1 MKKFFAALTTAALA
15 ATLTSCGSSSSKK
28 EGDDPTGK
36 TIGISLPNENL
47 DRWNSDGKFL
57 KEKFEE
63 AGYKVVLKYA
73 SGDVTRQNNDLVSM
87 ITDKVDLLL
96 VAAVDGQAL
105 ANTLD
110 SAKEADIPIV
120 AYDRLINDTDA
131 ITYYVSFDNYGV
143 GKLQANFIKDQ
154 LKLDSA
160 DKPYTI
166 EFVSGDS
173 SDPNAKFFFDGAYST
188 LASYID
194 SGKLNVLS
202 DRKTFELT
210 ATKDWLSD
218 NAKADMKKLLDAN
231 YPAGT
236 NIDAVLCSNDST
248 ALGVTQALDENY
260 KGSNVPIITGQD
272 GDDANLKN
280 IIDGKQAMT
289 VYKNLHDEASVT
301 FEVCKTILSGKT
313 PAAALASELPYEV
326 AFDSETYNN
335 GVKYVQSYIL
345 TPYVITKDNMQ
356 LLVNT
361 GMFRWDSSQK
371 YVESVTGTNAVPA
384 TEAASEANS

>member
-1 MKKFFAALTTAALA
+1 MKRFFAALTTAVLA

-28 EGDDPTGK
+28 DGDDPTGK

-47 DRWNSDGKFL
+47 DRWNSDGQFL

-96 VAAVDGQAL
+96 VSAVDGQAL

-110 SAKEADIPIV
+110 TAKAADIPIV

-143 GKLQANFIKDQ
+143 GKLQGNFIKDQ

-218 NAKADMKKLLDAN
+218 NAKADMKKVLDAN
-231 YPAGT
+231 YPSGT
-236 NIDAVLCSNDST
+236 TLDAVLCANDST

-326 AFDSETYNN
+326 TFDSETYNN

-371 YVESVTGTNAVPA
+371 YVESITGTNAASA
-384 TEAASEANS
+384 TETASEANS

>member
-1 MKKFFAALTTAALA
+1 MKRFFAALTTAALA

-28 EGDDPTGK
+28 DGDDPTGK

-47 DRWNSDGKFL
+47 DRWNSDGQFL

-96 VAAVDGQAL
+96 VSAVDGQAL

-110 SAKEADIPIV
+110 TAKAADIPIV

-143 GKLQANFIKDQ
+143 GKLQGNFIKDQ

-218 NAKADMKKLLDAN
+218 NAKADMKKVLDAN
-231 YPAGT
+231 YPSGT
-236 NIDAVLCSNDST
+236 TLDAVLCANDST

-326 AFDSETYNN
+326 TFDSETYNN

-371 YVESVTGTNAVPA
+371 YVESITGTNAASA
-384 TEAASEANS
+384 TETASEANS